1 MVYLNND
8 HLFEHMSPESPGT
21 IGKNIRRLGLASQV
35 AEAIKSPNNSTFLW
49 YQRHAM
55 LCHGLL

>member
-21 IGKNIRRLGLASQV
+21 IGKNMV

-55 LCHGLL
+55 FCHGLL